1 MKLNREEG
9 LGITL
14 LTPTLRLPSAL
25 FYFLFTWRMKSPE
38 GSGEVFIEFK
48 GCIGIHQVLKG

>member
-38 GSGEVFIEFK
+38 GSGEVLIEFK
-48 GCIGIHQVLKG
+48 GCIGFHQVFK